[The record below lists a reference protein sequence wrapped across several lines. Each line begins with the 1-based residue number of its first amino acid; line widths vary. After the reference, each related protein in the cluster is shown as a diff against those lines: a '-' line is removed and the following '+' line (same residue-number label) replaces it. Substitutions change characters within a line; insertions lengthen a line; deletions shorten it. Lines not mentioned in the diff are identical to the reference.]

1 MLHSLFHLP
10 SVFIFIFFVPL
21 ICRYNA
27 EDDHLSSQNNNIN
40 NTFPAIF
47 AFGDSI
53 FDTGNNNLLD
63 TLVRCNFPPYGRDFI
78 GGKPTGRFSNGKV
91 ALDFLGNK
99 SSYKGDCDLYI
110 YMYNFVFVFHLL
122 VELLGI
128 KEALPPFLDPT
139 LQVEDLAT
147 GTSFAS
153 GGSGFDPLTPKAMVY
168 VDALYYYIDAVFF
181 CIT

>member
-1 MLHSLFHLP
+1 MDGTSSEENQPEGSATEKSHSTS
-10 SVFIFIFFVPL
+10 SVISL
-21 ICRYNA
+21 
-27 EDDHLSSQNNNIN
+27 
-40 NTFPAIF
+40 AIRVI
-47 AFGDSI
+47 A
-53 FDTGNNNLLD
+53 T
-63 TLVRCNFPPYGRDFI
+63 
-78 GGKPTGRFSNGKV
+78 
-91 ALDFLGNK
+91 
-99 SSYKGDCDLYI
+99 YI
-110 YMYNFVFVFHLL
+110 YMYNFVFHLL

>member
-1 MLHSLFHLP
+1 MDGTSSEENQPEGSATEKSHSTS
-10 SVFIFIFFVPL
+10 SVISL
-21 ICRYNA
+21 
-27 EDDHLSSQNNNIN
+27 
-40 NTFPAIF
+40 AIRVI
-47 AFGDSI
+47 A
-53 FDTGNNNLLD
+53 T
-63 TLVRCNFPPYGRDFI
+63 
-78 GGKPTGRFSNGKV
+78 
-91 ALDFLGNK
+91 
-99 SSYKGDCDLYI
+99 YI

-168 VDALYYYIDAVFF
+168 VDALYYYIGAVFF